1 MIEFNHLELLI
12 TNEVEVGGHSAIELK
27 LSIEHVCVLKS

>member
-12 TNEVEVGGHSAIELK
+12 TNEVEVGGHSALELE
-27 LSIEHVCVLKS
+27 LSIENMCVLKS